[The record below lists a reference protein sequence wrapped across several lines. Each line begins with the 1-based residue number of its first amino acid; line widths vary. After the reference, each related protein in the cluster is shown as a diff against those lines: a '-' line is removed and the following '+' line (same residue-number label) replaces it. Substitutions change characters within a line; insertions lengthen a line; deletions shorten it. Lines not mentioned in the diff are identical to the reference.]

1 MFDRGAAA
9 PDTAEDEGFESA
21 DEGQS
26 DHQPSNFIRPDSRS
40 NSFSDVSL
48 ASEGRSSSP
57 VRPLSRL
64 SRQSLA
70 EHHAATNGHIPA
82 AAQAI
87 PSWSRNMEQYQQ
99 QNAAGSLEE
108 SIPEMLRIKD
118 LDSGKEYN
126 LDKASFAAALMHS
139 FCGVVAFL
147 PWCTCT
153 WAAHTH
159 CSSILPY
166 AAKFYC
172 ILVLRAQGGRS
183 WCCAL
188 FNKHSSA
195 FAHIN
200 NSVLACSMR
209 PCRGT
214 PSET

>member
-1 MFDRGAAA
+1 MFDRVAAA

-26 DHQPSNFIRPDSRS
+26 DQQHSNFIRPDSRS

-99 QNAAGSLEE
+99 QNAAGSLYLKCCV
-108 SIPEMLRIKD
+108 SRTWTLARSTIWTRQALQQLSCIAFAVWLHSCRGVPAPGPLIHSAVQYCHMLQ
-118 LDSGKEYN
+118 
-126 LDKASFAAALMHS
+126 
-139 FCGVVAFL
+139 
-147 PWCTCT
+147 
-153 WAAHTH
+153 
-159 CSSILPY
+159 SSI
-166 AAKFYC
+166 A
-172 ILVLRAQGGRS
+172 S
-183 WCCAL
+183 
-188 FNKHSSA
+188 
-195 FAHIN
+195 
-200 NSVLACSMR
+200 
-209 PCRGT
+209 
-214 PSET
+214 

>member
-21 DEGQS
+21 DEGHS
-26 DHQPSNFIRPDSRS
+26 DHQPSNFVRPDPRS

-70 EHHAATNGHIPA
+70 EHHAATNGHSPA
-82 AAQAI
+82 VAQAI
-87 PSWSRNMEQYQQ
+87 PSWSRDMEQYQQ

-126 LDKASFAAALMHS
+126 LDKASFAAARMHGFRSTGCSYSCFGVPTLGPLMYI
-139 FCGVVAFL
+139 VA
-147 PWCTCT
+147 
-153 WAAHTH
+153 
-159 CSSILPY
+159 S
-166 AAKFYC
+166 YC
-172 ILVLRAQGGRS
+172 HMLHH
-183 WCCAL
+183 
-188 FNKHSSA
+188 FSA
-195 FAHIN
+195 
-200 NSVLACSMR
+200 S
-209 PCRGT
+209 
-214 PSET
+214 